1 MTIDWRTI
9 AAAPLASFLEGPGV
23 EKALYDIGL
32 ELLHELE
39 RAGDRYDVHFPP
51 PPAPSKS
58 SVLVEG
64 PAHSSWRTSKMP
76 GALSSL
82 DLIAASIDGGP
93 ATPIDATSAATLE
106 AARAVIVTRLEAIA
120 KSDGDFSPEEVS
132 LAKRALATPLP
143 TEPRFYVDAYYEY
156 AKTLR
161 PPAWWNPR
169 ATPREYAMKFAELR
183 PDPSTGLAGEVEGR
197 LVLVVGEVATF
208 LAIVTS

>member
-9 AAAPLASFLEGPGV
+9 AAAPLESFLEGPGV

-32 ELLHELE
+32 GLARELD
-39 RAGDRYDVHFPP
+39 RAGRRYDVHFPP

-58 SVLVEG
+58 SVLVED
-64 PAHSSWRTSKMP
+64 PAHFSWRTSKMR

-93 ATPIDATSAATLE
+93 ATPIDATSAETLQV
-106 AARAVIVTRLEAIA
+106 ARKTIVTRLEAIA

-156 AKTLR
+156 GKTLQ
-161 PPAWWNPR
+161 PPPWNPR
-169 ATPREYAMKFAELR
+169 ATPRDYAMKFAELR
-183 PDPSTGLAGEVEGR
+183 PDPSTGRAGEVEER